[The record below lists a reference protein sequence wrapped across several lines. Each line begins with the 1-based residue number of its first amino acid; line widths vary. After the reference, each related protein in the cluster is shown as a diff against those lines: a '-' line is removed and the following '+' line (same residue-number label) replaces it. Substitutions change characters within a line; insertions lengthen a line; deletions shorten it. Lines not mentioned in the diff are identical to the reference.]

1 MKYPLLAICLLFL
14 LTPCFAQQPR
24 DTTAI
29 RKDTI
34 ALREVVIL
42 SSYRA
47 SDDMPVSFKN
57 LDIQAIEQKN
67 IGQEPSFILSQTPS
81 ISVYS
86 DAGSYFGYSYFRL
99 RGMDQTR
106 VNLTLNGVPLNEPED
121 QGAYFSNYPDFF
133 NSIQSLQIQR
143 GVGTSTNGVASYAG
157 SINLESAS
165 LFRAKR
171 ELYAGYGSFNT
182 HRVYAEYATGLVKK
196 QGLYLRAS
204 SLHSDGYK
212 EHSGNTSQSIFYSYG
227 FFGKKHLLK
236 VTGFVGNQRNQM
248 AWIGAPLDSLRKNQR
263 YNANSSDEKDH
274 FVQSLTQVQ
283 HTLTLGSD
291 ATLNTCVYYNFL
303 QGNYD
308 FDLNN
313 FLGFP
318 STSDMYNYA
327 FRSHFTGLFSNYSLQ
342 RNRWK
347 LNAGV
352 HGNLYQRRHTG
363 SERTLQNPLWA
374 QLYQNTGHKNEASA
388 FVKASY
394 TLGKAMFFGDLQY
407 RYANFEYQGSVPLP
421 SLNYAFFNP
430 HVGLRYQLNKTLS
443 AYYSI
448 GKTGREPTRNDLF
461 NGSDDLPADS
471 LGLPV
476 YVNLSPESV
485 VDQELGVKW
494 QFSRGHLFANVY
506 YMGFDN
512 EIVLNGKF
520 GPNGLPL
527 HSHVASSSR
536 GGLEIDFQYDL
547 SGGWRLVNNASF
559 SRNRITEDEAAFN
572 HVLSPSVMIN
582 QEIQYHWKKLFLGT
596 GLRYQS
602 QSFIDYA
609 NQIILPAFYTVDFS
623 AAYQF
628 KHLELSLKVNNL
640 TNQRY
645 YTNGAIGVNGD
656 PLYFTQAATN
666 YFAGVKYQF

>member
-1 MKYPLLAICLLFL
+1 MKHPLLAILLLIILSPCL
-14 LTPCFAQQPR
+14 AQQPH
-24 DTTAI
+24 DSTNI
-29 RKDTI
+29 RKDTF
-34 ALREVVIL
+34 ALREVIIL

-47 SDDMPVSFKN
+47 SNEMPVSFKN
-57 LDIQAIEQKN
+57 LDLQAIEQKN

-86 DAGSYFGYSYFRL
+86 DAGSYFGYSYFRM
-99 RGMDQTR
+99 RGIDQTR
-106 VNLTLNGVPLNEPED
+106 VNMTLNGVPLNEPED

-204 SLHSDGYK
+204 SLHSDGFK

-236 VTGFVGNQRNQM
+236 VTSFVGNQRNQM
-248 AWIGAPLDSLRKNQR
+248 AWMGSPLDSLRKNQR
-263 YNANSSDEKDH
+263 YNANRSDEKDH

-283 HTLTLGSD
+283 HTLTLGPE
-291 ATLNTCVYYNFL
+291 ATLNTSVYYNFL

-313 FLGFP
+313 FLGLP
-318 STSDMYNYA
+318 STSEMYNYA
-327 FRSHFTGLFSNYSLQ
+327 FRSHFAGIFSNFSLQ
-342 RNRWK
+342 HQHWK
-347 LNAGV
+347 LNAGL
-352 HGNLYQRRHTG
+352 HGNLYQRQHTG
-363 SERTLQNPLWA
+363 SERTA
-374 QLYQNTGHKNEASA
+374 GELYQNTGHKNEASA
-388 FVKASY
+388 FVKTSY
-394 TLGKAMFFGDLQY
+394 TFNRLMAFADLQY
-407 RYANFEYQGSVPLP
+407 RYANFEYQDSVPLLHL
-421 SLNYAFFNP
+421 SYQFFNP
-430 HVGLRYQLNKTLS
+430 RIGLRFQINESLS

-448 GKTGREPTRNDLF
+448 GKTEREPTRNDLF

-476 YVNLSPESV
+476 YINLSPESV
-485 VDQELGVKW
+485 VDQELGLKW
-494 QFSRGHLFANVY
+494 QFGRGHLFTNIY
-506 YMGFDN
+506 YMSFDN

-527 HSHVASSSR
+527 HSHVASSYRS
-536 GGLEIDFQYDL
+536 GLEIDFQYKL
-547 SGGWRLVNNASF
+547 AGGWQLVNNSSF
-559 SRNRITEDEAAFN
+559 SRNQIREEAESFH
-572 HVLSPSVMIN
+572 HVLTPSVMIN
-582 QEIQYHWKKLFLGT
+582 QEIQYRWKKLLLGS

-602 QSFIDYA
+602 QSFVDYA
-609 NQIILPAFYTVDFS
+609 NQITLPAFYTLDFS
-623 AAYQF
+623 ASYQF

-645 YTNGAIGVNGD
+645 YTNGAIGVYGD
-656 PLYFTQAATN
+656 PLYFTQAAIN